1 MPSIPG
7 LPWLAFTRRKARFRF
22 SLSQTSSINCF
33 IPAGL
38 SVSPFAVSDSVP
50 PHRAFGAS
58 LLPSTAKASTICSWF
73 FCRLSFIESRVLL
86 AAPCCSGLQPCG
98 LSGRRRRAVA
108 LASVRRPNCT
118 YSFPV
123 CSFHE
128 DSDVPRCKRRNQPDQ
143 VHKSILPVQRRD
155 GKLLPPTITP
165 TLKSMRPDPPHD
177 PAVELVEEHSDV
189 GSFVILAPSPQE
201 RIELRDQLLG
211 VQWHS
216 PFGSLSNLVL
226 KTMD

>member
-1 MPSIPG
+1 MKTPFRPHPASFQKHNPG
-7 LPWLAFTRRKARFRF
+7 LGEAQQRGATGGA
-22 SLSQTSSINCF
+22 
-33 IPAGL
+33 A
-38 SVSPFAVSDSVP
+38 DH
-50 PHRAFGAS
+50 HR
-58 LLPSTAKASTICSWF
+58 PSA
-73 FCRLSFIESRVLL
+73 
-86 AAPCCSGLQPCG
+86 

-128 DSDVPRCKRRNQPDQ
+128 DSDMPRCKRRHQPDQ
-143 VHKSILPVQRRD
+143 VHKPILTVQRRD

-177 PAVELVEEHSDV
+177 PAVEWVEEHSDL

-201 RIELRDQLLG
+201 RI
-211 VQWHS
+211 
-216 PFGSLSNLVL
+216 
-226 KTMD
+226 